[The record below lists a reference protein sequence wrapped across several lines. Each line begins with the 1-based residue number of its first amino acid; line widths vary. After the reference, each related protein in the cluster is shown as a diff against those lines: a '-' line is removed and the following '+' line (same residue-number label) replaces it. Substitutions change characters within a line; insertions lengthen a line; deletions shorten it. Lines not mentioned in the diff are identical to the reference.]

1 VKSLKTVV
9 IASTKEEKM
18 EKSLLALN
26 EPFLPLA
33 GIAIFVLV
41 WVVVYRTFKEI
52 QFFGSLATI
61 ATMATCVSL
70 LSVIGMFHFLGAGV
84 GPHNV
89 SEKAGGE
96 GTNLDFILLLY
107 AALGITIVLLSLY
120 LYGAKLLG
128 NGKPKDS
135 LGHAEDRTESV
146 FQPYPCKGDKPAE
159 WKVGKAHR
167 GRMMI
172 QDNCPSPPPTDR
184 LMGKHGHHS
193 DARKEIKSDRMK
205 Q

>member
-1 VKSLKTVV
+1 MV
-9 IASTKEEKM
+9 IASKKGKEM
-18 EKSLLALN
+18 EKLLLALN
-26 EPFLPLA
+26 ETFLPLV

-52 QFFGSLATI
+52 QFFGSLASI

-70 LSVIGMFHFLGAGV
+70 LSVMGMFHFLGAGV
-84 GPHNV
+84 GPDSV
-89 SEKAGGE
+89 SEKAGDQA
-96 GTNLDFILLLY
+96 TNLDFILLPY
-107 AALGITIVLLSLY
+107 AALGITIVLLALY
-120 LYGAKLLG
+120 LSGAKLLRR
-128 NGKPKDS
+128 GKPKDS
-135 LGHAEDRTESV
+135 LGPVEDRTESA
-146 FQPYPCKGDKPAE
+146 FQPYPFKSDKPAE

-172 QDNCPSPPPTDR
+172 QDNCPSPQPTNK
-184 LMGKHGHHS
+184 LMGKHMHHS

>member
-1 VKSLKTVV
+1 
-9 IASTKEEKM
+9 M

-52 QFFGSLATI
+52 HFFGSLASI

-70 LSVIGMFHFLGAGV
+70 LSVMGMFHFLGAGV
-84 GPHNV
+84 GPHSV
-89 SEKAGGE
+89 SEKAGGQ
-96 GTNLDFILLLY
+96 GTKLDFILLPY
-107 AALGITIVLLSLY
+107 AVLGIAIVLLSLY

-135 LGHAEDRTESV
+135 LGHAEDRIESL
-146 FQPYPCKGDKPAE
+146 FPYSCKGEKPAE

-167 GRMMI
+167 GSMMI

-184 LMGKHGHHS
+184 LMGKHVHHS
-193 DARKEIKSDRMK
+193 ETRKEIKSDRMK

>member
-1 VKSLKTVV
+1 MV
-9 IASTKEEKM
+9 IASKKGKEM

-26 EPFLPLA
+26 EPFLPLV

-41 WVVVYRTFKEI
+41 WVVVHRTFKEVPL
-52 QFFGSLATI
+52 FEGKATA

-70 LSVIGMFHFLGAGV
+70 LSVMGMFHFLGAGV
-84 GPHNV
+84 GPHSV
-89 SEKAGGE
+89 SEKAGGQ
-96 GTNLDFILLLY
+96 GTNLDFILLPY
-107 AALGITIVLLSLY
+107 AALGIAIVLLSLY

-128 NGKPKDS
+128 KGKPKDP
-135 LGHAEDRTESV
+135 LGHAEDRIESL
-146 FQPYPCKGDKPAE
+146 FPYSCKGEKPAE

-167 GRMMI
+167 GSMMI
-172 QDNCPSPPPTDR
+172 QDNCPSPQPTDR
-184 LMGKHGHHS
+184 LIGKHGHHS

>member
-1 VKSLKTVV
+1 
-9 IASTKEEKM
+9 M
-18 EKSLLALN
+18 GKSLLALN
-26 EPFLPLA
+26 EPLLPLV

-41 WVVVYRTFKEI
+41 WVVVHRTFKEVPL
-52 QFFGSLATI
+52 FEGKATT
-61 ATMATCVSL
+61 ATLATCVSL
-70 LSVIGMFHFLGAGV
+70 LSVMGMFHFLGAGV
-84 GPHNV
+84 GPHSV

-96 GTNLDFILLLY
+96 GTNLDFILLPY
-107 AALGITIVLLSLY
+107 AALGIAIVLLALY
-120 LYGAKLLG
+120 LSGAKLLR

-172 QDNCPSPPPTDR
+172 QDNCPSPQPTNK
-184 LMGKHGHHS
+184 LMGKHMHHS

>member
-1 VKSLKTVV
+1 
-9 IASTKEEKM
+9 M
-18 EKSLLALN
+18 EKLLLALN
-26 EPFLPLA
+26 ETFLPLV

-52 QFFGSLATI
+52 QFFGSLASI

-84 GPHNV
+84 GPDSV
-89 SEKAGGE
+89 SEKAGDQA
-96 GTNLDFILLLY
+96 TNLDFILLPY
-107 AALGITIVLLSLY
+107 AALGITIVLLALY
-120 LYGAKLLG
+120 LSGAKLLRR
-128 NGKPKDS
+128 GKPKDS
-135 LGHAEDRTESV
+135 LGPVEDRTESA

-167 GRMMI
+167 GSMMI

-184 LMGKHGHHS
+184 LMGKHVNHS
-193 DARKEIKSDRMK
+193 DDRKEIKSDRMK